1 MIAPRKA
8 AVAGVAAAAL
18 ALAGCHPPH
27 ENPSDLKVDTAMS
40 QNPDSLMG
48 AGQTTQSSTATNV
61 TQANEA
67 RKTTTTAAVSAEG
80 TPLLDNCD
88 ATGLLRPE
96 RLTVDCKNQD
106 DFLEDIVWDEWG
118 ETLAVGT
125 ATRVVVSPDNREEG
139 VQVVLGAPQVVD
151 GKLVF
156 TSMSVNG
163 TNVTPEN
170 NY

>member
-8 AVAGVAAAAL
+8 AVAGVAAASL